1 MKIVTDSG
9 FDLSQEQLQGAELNT
24 LPLKIVLSGT
34 TYRSGIDIQTEEFYH
49 LLEKTDEMPTTST
62 PSPGEFL
69 EIYRNVAE
77 TDPDILSLHISSGL
91 SGTYNSAV
99 TAANEMPDANITHVD
114 TRTLSIEMGWQV
126 EGAIRAIQA
135 GWPLPDILK
144 LLSKIRESSE
154 VVFTLPD
161 LSYLIHGGRISHL
174 KGLLAS
180 LLGIKPLIGVNK
192 SDGKYYDRGKARTF
206 KRALQAIPLYMAEK
220 FKEGTE
226 LRVQIGHAG
235 NPEGAEQLKE
245 ETEKLFSCHWLPSC
259 SISPIL
265 GAHTGRGLVGI
276 VFASLE
282 QLPEMP

>member
-9 FDLSQEQLQGAELNT
+9 FDLSPEQMQGIEIHT
-24 LPLKIVLSGT
+24 LPLKINLSGT
-34 TYRSGIDIQTEEFYH
+34 TYRSGVDINKEEFYR
-49 LLEKTDEMPTTST
+49 LLEKTEEMPTTST

-69 EIYRNVAE
+69 EIYQEVFKE
-77 TDPDILSLHISSGL
+77 DPNILSLHISSGL

-99 TAANEMPDANITHVD
+99 TAAGMVPEANITLVD
-114 TRTLSIEMGWQV
+114 TRSLSIEMGWQV
-126 EGAIRAIQA
+126 EAAIRAVKE
-135 GWPLPDILK
+135 GWSLEKILE
-144 LLSKIRESSE
+144 LLSKVRDASE

-206 KRALQAIPLYMAEK
+206 KRALQAIPSYIAEK
-220 FKEGTE
+220 FEEGTE

-235 NPEGAEQLKE
+235 NPEGAEQLKK

-276 VFASLE
+276 VFAPLE
-282 QLPEMP
+282 QFPEMP

>member
-9 FDLSQEQLQGAELNT
+9 FDLSPEQLQGAELNT
-24 LPLKIVLSGT
+24 LPLKIVLSGK

-49 LLEKTDEMPTTST
+49 LLENTDEMPTTST

-69 EIYRNVAE
+69 EIYQNVLE
-77 TDPDILSLHISSGL
+77 KDPDILSLHISSGL

-99 TAANEMPDANITHVD
+99 TAAGDLPDANITHVD

-135 GWPLPDILK
+135 GWPLPEILQ
-144 LLSKIRESSE
+144 LLTKIRESSE
-154 VVFTLPD
+154 VIFTLPD

-180 LLGIKPLIGVNK
+180 LLGIKPLIGVDK

-206 KRALQAIPLYMAEK
+206 KRAIQAIPAYIAEK
-220 FKEGTE
+220 FEEGAE

-235 NPEGAEQLKE
+235 NPDAAEQLKQE
-245 ETEKLFSCHWLPSC
+245 MENLFSCHWLPSC

-282 QLPEMP
+282 GFPELP